1 MADIDQYDTQG
12 RGTELCEMQS
22 ASRMVENT
30 SSIHLGDV
38 ALREPLQYQVE
49 LGAPMLSEH
58 GLDGGG
64 IQ

>member
-1 MADIDQYDTQG
+1 M
-12 RGTELCEMQS
+12 CEMQS